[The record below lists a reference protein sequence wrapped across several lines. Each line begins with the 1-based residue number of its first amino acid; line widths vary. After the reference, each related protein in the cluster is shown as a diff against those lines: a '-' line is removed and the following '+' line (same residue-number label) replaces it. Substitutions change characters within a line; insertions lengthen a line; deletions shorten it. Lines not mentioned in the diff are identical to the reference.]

1 MLRACL
7 VVAAARASQL
17 NVQEAAVIVR
27 GRAVSILSS
36 KGCFTVAGSPCKV
49 LRNGGDDD
57 ALSMPAA
64 LPSVEVAAPPMRVD
78 AALDVDLFM
87 GSSLGDKVEQNPH
100 QKPASP
106 PAVPVG
112 RASIVTNKTE

>member
-36 KGCFTVAGSPCKV
+36 KGCFTVAGSPCNV
-49 LRNGGDDD
+49 LRNGRGDDD

-64 LPSVEVAAPPMRVD
+64 LPSVDIAAPPVRVD
-78 AALDVDLFM
+78 AALDADLFIVPM
-87 GSSLGDKVEQNPH
+87 SS
-100 QKPASP
+100 AC
-106 PAVPVG
+106 AG
-112 RASIVTNKTE
+112 RDGYYESRGAESRIAGAYSARNS

>member
-36 KGCFTVAGSPCKV
+36 KGCFTVAGTPTGS
-49 LRNGGDDD
+49 GGPD
-57 ALSMPAA
+57 AG
-64 LPSVEVAAPPMRVD
+64 D
-78 AALDVDLFM
+78 AT
-87 GSSLGDKVEQNPH
+87 Q
-100 QKPASP
+100 
-106 PAVPVG
+106 
-112 RASIVTNKTE
+112 RI

>member
-1 MLRACL
+1 MLRAFL
-7 VVAAARASQL
+7 VVAAARATHL

-64 LPSVEVAAPPMRVD
+64 LPSVETAAPPMRVD
-78 AALDVDLFM
+78 AALAADLFIVPM
-87 GSSLGDKVEQNPH
+87 SS
-100 QKPASP
+100 AC
-106 PAVPVG
+106 AG
-112 RASIVTNKTE
+112 REGL